1 MNDRRYER
9 RDTSRLVLIMGS
21 LVLGFLHSSAL
32 GGLYE
37 CTDGSGSRIFTDRPA
52 QLQRCTPLPTNHSSG
67 NQTTPN
73 QVSPTAGSIP
83 YQNALPAAID
93 PPPAP
98 FTASP
103 DNPTSTPNV
112 MQSCMPG
119 LNPLNPLAAPPCHQ
133 VAPGQ
138 AGGVPRLQ

>member
-1 MNDRRYER
+1 MKNHRRYEGR
-9 RDTSRLVLIMGS
+9 HTFRLVLIVVG
-21 LVLGFLHSSAL
+21 LCVPGFIHSSAL

-52 QLQRCTPLPTNHSSG
+52 QLQRCSPLSTNHSPG
-67 NQTTPN
+67 NQPTPN
-73 QVSPTAGSIP
+73 QVSPTAGSLP

-103 DNPTSTPNV
+103 
-112 MQSCMPG
+112 
-119 LNPLNPLAAPPCHQ
+119 
-133 VAPGQ
+133 
-138 AGGVPRLQ
+138 